1 MPKYTRFTRIV
12 TAAIATA
19 TAVVCVAFSATNLS
33 SMTRPA
39 GTQGGSNP
47 PWFPSLMAFE
57 HYDSGRTKLFE
68 QAHFTGSFIRDN
80 AVGVR
85 ISLEEYPTPYNVV
98 YLSGD
103 SLFIFG
109 GAYGDRG
116 GTGSF
121 VARVDP
127 QTLQTV
133 WFNQL
138 IKTVETDE
146 WNYPGVLSALQDGFL
161 YLIYGYR
168 LAKLDPRDGR
178 VLWPDRAAHAGGAAR
193 HLLQRPEWFA

>member
-33 SMTRPA
+33 SMTTPA

-85 ISLEEYPTPYNVV
+85 ISLDEYPTPYNVV

-116 GTGSF
+116 
-121 VARVDP
+121 AAP
-127 QTLQTV
+127 LYA
-133 WFNQL
+133 
-138 IKTVETDE
+138 K
-146 WNYPGVLSALQDGFL
+146 PGG
-161 YLIYGYR
+161 
-168 LAKLDPRDGR
+168 
-178 VLWPDRAAHAGGAAR
+178 
-193 HLLQRPEWFA
+193 